1 VRVLWMRV
9 FQEVVRRGSI
19 TEASRALG
27 YTQSAVSRH
36 VAALEAEYG
45 VRLLERGPSGVEPTP
60 YGFRLLQHADS
71 VLAHDALLRREIDGL
86 QRGILGHV
94 TVGAF
99 PTAVAGL
106 IPAAFAALRDSRP
119 ATTVSLIEAT
129 TPALLERIH
138 AGDLD
143 VAVVTE
149 GPNNTPAAG
158 RLPSTHLL
166 DDRIVVAVGHGHRL
180 ARRRTVHLRELMA
193 ETFITGSETDENQL
207 LRAHRLPDFRPRSQ
221 VVVADWI
228 GKFAC
233 VAAGIGIALVP
244 QLVTRSLPAG
254 VLILRL
260 LDGQAPYRRVL
271 AVTNPRQQPSA
282 LTNTFISLA
291 KHAAQS
297 PNSAELQQLDGRT
310 NITRARK
317 RGS

>member
-1 VRVLWMRV
+1 MLWMRI

-45 VRLLERGPSGVEPTP
+45 VQLLERGPSGVEPTP
-60 YGFRLLQHADS
+60 YGIRLLQHADA
-71 VLAHDALLRREIDGL
+71 VLAHDALLRRELDGL
-86 QRGILGHV
+86 QRGVLGHL

-106 IPAAFAALRDSRP
+106 IPAAFTTLRGSRP
-119 ATTVSLIEAT
+119 DTTVSLIEAT

-149 GPNNTPAAG
+149 GPDDPRALV
-158 RLPSTHLL
+158 RPHSTHLL
-166 DDRIVVAVGHGHRL
+166 DEHLVVAVGRGHRL
-180 ARRRTVHLRELMA
+180 ARRRTVHLREVMG
-193 ETFITGSETDENQL
+193 ETFITGSESDENQL
-207 LRAHRLPDFRPRSQ
+207 LRAHRLTDFRPRSQ

-244 QLVTRSLPAG
+244 QLVTRALPTG
-254 VLILRL
+254 VSILRL
-260 LDGQAPYRRVL
+260 RDDQAPYRRVM
-271 AVTNPRQQPSA
+271 AVTNPRQQPSE
-282 LTNTFISLA
+282 LTKTFISLA
-291 KHAAQS
+291 KRAARS
-297 PNSAELQQLDGRT
+297 PNLSGTPA
-310 NITRARK
+310 AR
-317 RGS
+317 

>member
-1 VRVLWMRV
+1 MSCVRVLWMRV

-36 VAALEAEYG
+36 IAALEAEYG
-45 VRLLERGPSGVEPTP
+45 VQLLERGPSGVEPTP
-60 YGFRLLQHADS
+60 YGVRLLQHADA
-71 VLAHDALLRREIDGL
+71 VLAHDTQLRHELDGL
-86 QRGILGHV
+86 KRGILGHV

-106 IPAAFAALRDSRP
+106 IPSAFTALRESRP
-119 ATTVSLIEAT
+119 DTTVSLIEAT
-129 TPALLERIH
+129 TPTLLERLH

-149 GPNNTPAAG
+149 GPDDSRTAG
-158 RLPSTHLL
+158 PLNVTHLL
-166 DDRIVVAVGHGHRL
+166 DERLVVAVGRGHRL
-180 ARRRTVHLRELMA
+180 ARRRTVNLREVMG

-207 LRAHRLPDFRPRSQ
+207 LRARRLDDFRPQSQ

-244 QLVTRSLPAG
+244 QLVTRALPAG
-254 VLILRL
+254 VSVLKLR
-260 LDGQAPYRRVL
+260 DDQGPYRRVV
-271 AVTNPRQQPSA
+271 AVTNPRHQPSE
-282 LTNTFISLA
+282 LTSTFIRLA
-291 KHAAQS
+291 KRAARQS
-297 PNSAELQQLDGRT
+297 SLTATPA
-310 NITRARK
+310 
-317 RGS
+317 